1 MLYNNMHEDI
11 TTPNLGVF
19 TAATSGIAD
28 SRVSSPGAGI
38 LALVVGLSGVGVD
51 PAVALGRV
59 RAGEVGHQGRVGQC
73 DAALRLGPPQSGPP
87 SMLGSPA
94 PLLSQTC
101 PSKSVRHSRFQESQW
116 VPTCTGE
123 TAPCLRMRNCTL
135 QAGYQEPSKTAS
147 VQLSLSQIYQYKLP
161 GQHRCRVSPWCR
173 TPRGRSPG

>member
-73 DAALRLGPPQSGPP
+73 DAALWVRHKAVHRACWEAQLHCYLRHVLANQSGTV
-87 SMLGSPA
+87 GS
-94 PLLSQTC
+94 
-101 PSKSVRHSRFQESQW
+101 
-116 VPTCTGE
+116 
-123 TAPCLRMRNCTL
+123 
-135 QAGYQEPSKTAS
+135 
-147 VQLSLSQIYQYKLP
+147 
-161 GQHRCRVSPWCR
+161 
-173 TPRGRSPG
+173 RSPNGYPPVLVRPPHA